1 MSNHNLRTVVSFE
14 VHRTITKKR
23 FWIATLIVPV
33 ALAIVF
39 SLIFASSK
47 ATSNSLAAQ
56 KSANFSFAYSDASG
70 LVSTAL
76 AKRLGGVKASSI
88 GSGISEVRQ
97 GRIDAF
103 FAYPADPT
111 KQAVRVF
118 GKDVGIFNNSKYA
131 NVATRLLQLSVD
143 AKIGSPQLATLSQ
156 GTVKVNSTSFKNGVE
171 SPGIKGLIPPMIY
184 LVIFYLVI
192 VLLGNQMLNST
203 LEEKEN
209 RVTEMILTT
218 VDPNTLI
225 IGKILSLFTA
235 GLLQIAIFLSPVIV
249 GYLFFRSS
257 LNLPNLDLTTLSFNV
272 VSMVVGALVLLG
284 GFTMFTGTLVAIGAV
299 MPTAKEAGGF
309 FGVMMAMIVIPFYI
323 SSLIV
328 SHPSALV
335 VQIFTYFPYTAP
347 VTGMIRNA
355 FGSLSPIEATAL
367 IIEQFVFGYI
377 VLRIAVQLF
386 RFGSIEYTK
395 KVSIRTALGLAKKV
409 GAEG

>member
-1 MSNHNLRTVVSFE
+1 MHSHNLRTVISFE
-14 VHRTITKKR
+14 VRRTITKKR

-33 ALAIVF
+33 LVGVVFALVI
-39 SLIFASSK
+39 ASNS
-47 ATSNSLAAQ
+47 ATNSSLAAQ
-56 KSANFSFAYSDASG
+56 KSATFTFTYSDASG
-70 LVSTAL
+70 IINKSLV
-76 AKRLGGVKASSI
+76 KKLGGKAATSVSE
-88 GSGISEVRQ
+88 GISQVRD

-111 KQAVRVF
+111 RHAVRVY
-118 GKDVGIFNNSKYA
+118 GRDVGIFNNAKYST
-131 NVATRLLQLSVD
+131 VATRLLQLSAVERI
-143 AKIGSPQLATLSQ
+143 ASPELAAVAQ
-156 GTVKVNSTSFKNGVE
+156 GTVRVTSTTFVNGVE
-171 SPGIKGLIPPMIY
+171 SPGLKGVVPPLIY
-184 LVIFYLVI
+184 LVIFYIVI

-235 GLLQIAIFLSPVIV
+235 GLLQMAVFASPAVI

-257 LNLPNLDLTTLSFNV
+257 LNLPNFDLTSLVFNV
-272 VSMVVGALVLLG
+272 SSMIVGALILLG
-284 GFTMFTGTLVAIGAV
+284 GFTLFTGTLVAIGAV

-309 FGVMMAMIVIPFYI
+309 FGVMMAMLFIPFYI

-328 SHPSALV
+328 SHPSALI

-355 FGSLSPIEATAL
+355 FGSLNPVAAGAL
-367 IIEQFVFGYI
+367 IVEQFVFGFL
-377 VLRIAVQLF
+377 VLR
-386 RFGSIEYTK
+386 
-395 KVSIRTALGLAKKV
+395 
-409 GAEG
+409 

>member
-1 MSNHNLRTVVSFE
+1 MISNHNLRTVMSFE
-14 VHRTITKKR
+14 VRRTITKKR
-23 FWIATLIVPV
+23 FWVATLMVPV
-33 ALAIVF
+33 LLGIVF
-39 SLIFASSK
+39 GLVIA
-47 ATSNSLAAQ
+47 SNSSTQNSIAAQ
-56 KSANFSFAYSDASG
+56 KSANFTFAYTDASG
-70 LVSTAL
+70 IISPLLV
-76 AKRLGGVKASSI
+76 KKLGGVAASSPSA
-88 GSGISEVRQ
+88 GVADVRS

-111 KQAVRVF
+111 KHTIEVYGR
-118 GKDVGIFNNSKYA
+118 DVGIFNDSKYA
-131 NVATRLLQLSVD
+131 TVATRLLQLSAEV
-143 AKIGSPQLATLSQ
+143 KIASPVLATLAQ
-156 GTVKVNSTSFKNGVE
+156 GSVRVNSTTYVNGVA
-171 SPGIKGLIPPMIY
+171 SPGLKGVVPPLIY
-184 LVIFYLVI
+184 LVVFYIVI

-235 GLLQIAIFLSPVIV
+235 GLLQMAIFVSPVVV

-257 LNLPNLDLTTLSFNV
+257 LNLPNFNLTSLVFNFS
-272 VSMVVGALVLLG
+272 SMTFGALVLLG
-284 GFTMFTGTLVAIGAV
+284 GFTLFTGTLVAIGAV
-299 MPTAKEAGGF
+299 MPTAKEAAGF
-309 FGVMMAMIVIPFYI
+309 FGVMMAMIFIPFYI

-328 SHPSALV
+328 SHPSALI

-355 FGSLSPIEATAL
+355 FGSLSPLEAIAL
-367 IIEQFVFGYI
+367 IVEQFAFGFV

-395 KVSIRTALGLAKKV
+395 KVSIRTALGLANSSKR
-409 GAEG
+409 

>member
-1 MSNHNLRTVVSFE
+1 MRSHNLRTVVSFE
-14 VHRTITKKR
+14 VRRTITKKR

-33 ALAIVF
+33 IVAIVF
-39 SLIFASSK
+39 ALVIASNS

-56 KSANFSFAYSDASG
+56 KSANFTFAYTDASG
-70 LVSTAL
+70 IINHSIV
-76 AKRLGGVKASSI
+76 KKLGGEVANSVSQ
-88 GSGISEVRQ
+88 GIARVRD
-97 GRIDAF
+97 GGIDAF
-103 FAYPADPT
+103 FVYPANPT
-111 KQAVRVF
+111 KDLVRVY
-118 GKDVGIFNNSKYA
+118 GRDVGIFNNSKYST
-131 NVATRLLQLSVD
+131 VATQLLRLSAVD
-143 AKIGSPQLATLSQ
+143 RISSPELATIAEGS
-156 GTVKVNSTSFKNGVE
+156 VKVVSTTYVNGVE
-171 SPGIKGLIPPMIY
+171 SPGLKGVVPPLIY
-184 LVIFYLVI
+184 LVIFYIVI

-235 GLLQIAIFLSPVIV
+235 GLLQMAVFVSPAVI
-249 GYLFFRSS
+249 GYLFFRTS
-257 LNLPNLDLTTLSFNV
+257 LNIPNFDLTSLVFNIS
-272 VSMVVGALVLLG
+272 SMVFGALVLLG
-284 GFTMFTGTLVAIGAV
+284 GFTLFTGTLVAIGAV

-309 FGVMMAMIVIPFYI
+309 FGVMMAMLFVPFYI

-335 VQIFTYFPYTAP
+335 VQVFTYFPYTAP

-355 FGSLSPIEATAL
+355 FGSLTPVEAIIL
-367 IIEQFVFGYI
+367 IVEQFAFGVV

-395 KVSIRTALGLAKKV
+395 KVSIRTALGVLRPSRD
-409 GAEG
+409 

>member
-1 MSNHNLRTVVSFE
+1 MRSHNLRTVVSFE
-14 VHRTITKKR
+14 VRRTITKKR

-33 ALAIVF
+33 IVAIVF
-39 SLIFASSK
+39 ALVIASNS

-56 KSANFSFAYSDASG
+56 KSANFTFAYTDASG
-70 LVSTAL
+70 IINHSIV
-76 AKRLGGVKASSI
+76 KKLGGEVANSVSQ
-88 GSGISEVRQ
+88 GIARVRD
-97 GRIDAF
+97 GKIDAF
-103 FAYPADPT
+103 FVYPANPT
-111 KQAVRVF
+111 KDLVRVY
-118 GKDVGIFNNSKYA
+118 GRDVGIFNNSKYST
-131 NVATRLLQLSVD
+131 VATQLLRLSAVD
-143 AKIGSPQLATLSQ
+143 RISSPELATIAEGS
-156 GTVKVNSTSFKNGVE
+156 VKVVSTTYVNGVE
-171 SPGIKGLIPPMIY
+171 SPGLKGVVPPLIY
-184 LVIFYLVI
+184 LVIFYIVI

-235 GLLQIAIFLSPVIV
+235 GLLQMAVFVSPAVI
-249 GYLFFRSS
+249 GYLFFRTS
-257 LNLPNLDLTTLSFNV
+257 LNIPNFDLTSLVFNIS
-272 VSMVVGALVLLG
+272 SMVFGALVLLG
-284 GFTMFTGTLVAIGAV
+284 GFTLFTGTLVAIGAV

-309 FGVMMAMIVIPFYI
+309 FGVMMAMLFVPFYI

-335 VQIFTYFPYTAP
+335 VQVFTYFPYTAP

-355 FGSLSPIEATAL
+355 FGSLTPVEAIIL
-367 IIEQFVFGYI
+367 IVEQFAFGVV

-395 KVSIRTALGLAKKV
+395 KVSIRTALGVLRPSRD
-409 GAEG
+409 